1 MRQSSPNGSQRW
13 CIRILRSFDG
23 RRPSDDS
30 ANYRFVAPCHGYSAP
45 CHSDGAAAAS
55 GAPRS
60 DGHETTIGHGNNRPD
75 DATRA

>member
-23 RRPSDDS
+23 RRPSDDGTGH
-30 ANYRFVAPCHGYSAP
+30 RFVAP

-75 DATRA
+75 GATRA